1 MATMTDPLRGKA
13 AVVGAA
19 LHYYKR
25 GTSPDSERKLV
36 LRAIVDACADAGVAP
51 TELDGFC
58 SFGDDHHSGPHLVGA
73 LGTHELRWCSMVWGG
88 GGGGLVGAIES
99 AAMAIATGQATT
111 VVVYRGLAE
120 RDSGR
125 QGAAVSRGHLNAHF
139 LAPGIISPAQ
149 ICALRSQRMIER
161 DGVPESCM
169 RALVSACYFHARGN
183 PGAQGFAN
191 TFDAGVYEDAR
202 WISEPFGLYD
212 CSRENDGAGAIVL
225 VAADRAKDLAKKPV
239 YLLAAAQGG
248 GQGWGDVWENHPDY
262 GSAGYKPLAKR
273 LWQRSGLNPSDV
285 DVLQVYENFSGQ
297 AVASI
302 IDHGF
307 CSVEEAGEY
316 LTFENLVAPGGRIPT
331 NTAGGNLGEGFVH
344 GIGLAIETVRQLR
357 GESSNPVPGAQ
368 TCLLVGGPGT
378 PLNSTAV
385 FGTADTL

>member
-1 MATMTDPLRGKA
+1 MADSLRGAAA
-13 AVVGAA
+13 AVGVG

-25 GTSPDSERKLV
+25 GTSPHGERKLV
-36 LRAIVDACADAGVAP
+36 LEAIVDACSEAGVEP
-51 TELDGFC
+51 HELDGFC
-58 SFGDDHHSGPHLVGA
+58 SFGDDQHAGPHLVGA
-73 LGTHELRWCSMVWGG
+73 LGTRELRWSSMVWGG
-88 GGGGLVGAIES
+88 GGGGIVGAIES
-99 AAMAIATGQATT
+99 AAVAIATGQATA
-111 VVVYRGLAE
+111 VVVYRALAE

-125 QGAAVSRGHLNAHF
+125 LGAAVSRGHMNAHF
-139 LAPGIISPAQ
+139 LAHGVISPAQ
-149 ICALRSQRMIER
+149 ICAVRSQRMIEH

-191 TFDAGVYEDAR
+191 TFDESVYDEAR

-212 CSRENDGAGAIVL
+212 CSRENDGAGAVVL
-225 VAADRAKDLAKKPV
+225 VSADRAKDLKKKPV

-248 GQGWGDVWENHPDY
+248 QQGWGDVWENHPDY
-262 GSAGYKPLAKR
+262 GSAGYKSLARR
-273 LWQRSGLNPSDV
+273 LWQRSGLGPKDI

-307 CSVEEAGEY
+307 CSVEEAGEC
-316 LTFENLVAPGGRIPT
+316 LTFENLIAPRGRLPT

-357 GESSNPVPGAQ
+357 GESANPVANAR

-378 PLNSTAV
+378 SVNSTAV
-385 FGTADTL
+385 FGTADALQ